1 MNNGNMGGRD
11 RKGTDAIELAILNGI
26 EAYNR
31 EQAQKA
37 DKKNAGNANKPKN
50 GAQNTNAKKKSL
62 GEEHT
67 AEAMQEAGFQPRRR
81 SRAKGKGTKINVPA
95 QDSRPAHE
103 KQDKKAVETKNNGE
117 RNKKSKAPLAENV
130 QRAPKGKKKKPL
142 KVLFFGGVGEIG
154 KNMTA
159 LEYGNDIIIIDAGI
173 IFPTE
178 EMPGIDLVFPDI
190 TYLVQ
195 NRQKVRGV
203 FLTHGHEDHIGGVPY
218 LLKELNVPVYG
229 TKLTLAL
236 VDNKLREHRLN
247 NVTERT
253 VSPKDKVKA
262 GVFTVNF
269 VNVNHSIA
277 GAMALAIETPYGIV
291 FHSGDF

>member
-1 MNNGNMGGRD
+1 M
-11 RKGTDAIELAILNGI
+11 
-26 EAYNR
+26 
-31 EQAQKA
+31 
-37 DKKNAGNANKPKN
+37 
-50 GAQNTNAKKKSL
+50 
-62 GEEHT
+62 
-67 AEAMQEAGFQPRRR
+67 
-81 SRAKGKGTKINVPA
+81 
-95 QDSRPAHE
+95 
-103 KQDKKAVETKNNGE
+103 
-117 RNKKSKAPLAENV
+117 
-130 QRAPKGKKKKPL
+130 
-142 KVLFFGGVGEIG
+142 LFFGGVGEIG

-277 GAMALAIETPYGIV
+277 GAMALASYSTAATLRLISRPLRAHPSIWRRSRNTAKRECCCISASPPTSNGRDSP
-291 FHSGDF
+291 